1 MQFILYGHSEAGE
14 TGYQILGNSSAT
26 KAYESEVI
34 SVIRG
39 LGITGRRLGEHRGWF
54 WMPLPQTPTKHVFG
68 RASRVVKSSSGL
80 ETIEIRMA
88 VLTANECDR
97 INWQPFVI
105 CDYLQDEKF
114 WDPVTP
120 KPPGLPSGNVVDPF
134 SANSEIISQQYS
146 WSHFSSIAQELL
158 GRSLESGSVGSRR
171 ETIFIAPDTK
181 TTPATITISTVSK
194 IDRPEKKSSSKKIGF
209 ASTSLN
215 VVAVFLLLLFS
226 WLGITVFYQDIE
238 LSSKGKTITDL
249 QSERDELSGKKESL
263 ENELDQEKKERTKT
277 KSKKLYGLR
286 GGLGDLFS
294 RIHQDRSLI
303 SEKDKKSFEDK
314 LGAGDEDDLLR
325 SLDNA
330 VKYWIK
336 LEDLIVTDR
345 KRSEK
350 KKKSNRELEES
361 VKKLKTS
368 LESLKSLVD
377 AIESKSKPIDEEEL
391 ENQLEKIE
399 DLIIDIKLS
408 LEKPN

>member
-1 MQFILYGHSEAGE
+1 
-14 TGYQILGNSSAT
+14 
-26 KAYESEVI
+26 
-34 SVIRG
+34 
-39 LGITGRRLGEHRGWF
+39 
-54 WMPLPQTPTKHVFG
+54 MPLPQTPTKHVFG

-105 CDYLQDEKF
+105 CDYLQDENF
-114 WDPVTP
+114 WNPVAP
-120 KPPGLPSGNVVDPF
+120 KTPGLPSGNVVDPF
-134 SANSEIISQQYS
+134 SAKSKITSQQYS
-146 WSHFSSIAQELL
+146 WDHFSSIAQELL
-158 GRSLESGSVGSRR
+158 RRSLESGSVGSRR
-171 ETIFIAPDTK
+171 ETSFIAPDTK

-215 VVAVFLLLLFS
+215 VVAVILLLLFS
-226 WLGITVFYQDIE
+226 WLGITVFYQNIE

-263 ENELDQEKKERTKT
+263 ENELDQEKKERTK
-277 KSKKLYGLR
+277 SKKLDGLQY
-286 GGLGDLFS
+286 GLGDLFL

-303 SEKDKKSFEDK
+303 SEKDKKSFKDK
-314 LGAGDEDDLLR
+314 LQPEDDPLR

-330 VKYWIK
+330 VKYWIE
-336 LEDLIVTDR
+336 LENRIVTDR
-345 KRSEK
+345 KRSEE

-391 ENQLEKIE
+391 ENQLETIK
-399 DLIIDIKLS
+399 DLIKDIESS